1 MNLRISTDIG
11 GTFTDLVCADENG
24 KLNVVKVPTTS
35 EDLGKGVF
43 NALDILAEQY
53 RISLHDLLEQCTTFI
68 HGSTTATNALISRN
82 TAKIGLILTKG
93 HRDIISLR
101 EGGKEDIFNLRV
113 DYPEPY
119 VPRYL
124 TLTVTERMNAEGGV
138 EIPLDEDEV
147 RQVVH
152 KLVDEFR
159 VEGIAVC
166 LLWSIVNPA
175 HEDRIGEIIE
185 EECPGLN
192 YSLSHKVNPIIREY
206 RRAVSTAIDASLL
219 PLVKKYVN
227 DLDRELKRK
236 GYAKTLY
243 MFTSSGALLDA
254 EAIAMKPIYSVDSGP
269 AMAPRA
275 GLMYS
280 TLERERRGKILTCD
294 MGGTSFD
301 VSAVTDGRIKLS
313 RETRVGD
320 DTLAIMKADIR
331 SIGAG
336 GGSIAWVDPGKLVHV
351 GPLSA
356 GAIPGPACYMRGG
369 QEPTVTDAN
378 VMLGYLDP
386 DYFLG
391 GQMEINP
398 QLSERIIKERI
409 AVPLNLDVLEAAYTI
424 WSTINHNM
432 VAAIENVTIWQG
444 VDPREY
450 LLVAGGGAS
459 GLHIVPIA
467 RELKMK
473 QIIVPKLSGVL
484 SAVGGLA
491 ADMTMDFYTSHFTN
505 SRQFDYKGVNKKLKA
520 LEEQAR
526 AFLSRTGVAIENT
539 NIEFFTEAR
548 YAYQVWELDIPLRGH
563 HIEDKEALAQLDED
577 FHGTHERVFGIK
589 EAGQLIEF
597 VNWAARATAR
607 VPEVEIKEQP
617 SGGEDP
623 AYALVARRKAY
634 FRELGGLVETP
645 VYRGDKLL
653 FGARVNS
660 PAIIQE
666 PTSTLVIF
674 PGSVTTISKW
684 GNYLI
689 ELE

>member
-1 MNLRISTDIG
+1 
-11 GTFTDLVCADENG
+11 
-24 KLNVVKVPTTS
+24 
-35 EDLGKGVF
+35 
-43 NALDILAEQY
+43 
-53 RISLHDLLEQCTTFI
+53 
-68 HGSTTATNALISRN
+68 
-82 TAKIGLILTKG
+82 
-93 HRDIISLR
+93 
-101 EGGKEDIFNLRV
+101 
-113 DYPEPY
+113 
-119 VPRYL
+119 
-124 TLTVTERMNAEGGV
+124 
-138 EIPLDEDEV
+138 
-147 RQVVH
+147 
-152 KLVDEFR
+152 
-159 VEGIAVC
+159 
-166 LLWSIVNPA
+166 
-175 HEDRIGEIIE
+175 
-185 EECPGLN
+185 LN

-219 PLVKKYVN
+219 PLIKRYVN
-227 DLDRELKRK
+227 DLDGELKIK
-236 GYAKTLY
+236 GYAKELY

-254 EAIAMKPIYSVDSGP
+254 EEIAKKPIYSVDSGP

-280 TLERERRGKILTCD
+280 TLEGERRGKILTCD

-398 QLSERIIKERI
+398 QLSEWIIKERI

-473 QIIVPKLSGVL
+473 KIIVPKLSGVL

-563 HIEDKEALAQLDED
+563 QIEDKEALAQLDED
-577 FHGTHERVFGIK
+577 FHSTHERILGVK
-589 EAGQLIEF
+589 EPGQLIEF

-623 AYALVARRKAY
+623 SYALVARRKAY

-666 PTSTLVIF
+666 PTSTLVVF
-674 PGSVTTISKW
+674 PGSVTTVSKW

-689 ELE
+689 ELG

>member
-11 GTFTDLVCADENG
+11 GTFTDLVCVDEKG
-24 KLNVVKVPTTS
+24 ELKVVKVPTTAG
-35 EDLGKGVF
+35 DLGQGIF
-43 NALDILAEQY
+43 NALDLLAEQY
-53 RISLHDLLEQCTTFI
+53 QMSLSDILEHCDTFI
-68 HGSTTATNALISRN
+68 HGSTVATNALISRN

-93 HRDIISLR
+93 HRDIITLR
-101 EGGKEDIFNLRV
+101 EGGKEDAFNVRV

-138 EIPLDEDEV
+138 EIPLDEAEV
-147 RQVVH
+147 RQAIR
-152 KLVDEFR
+152 KLVDEFK

-175 HEDRIGEIIE
+175 HEDRIGQIIE
-185 EECPGLN
+185 EEFPGLN

-219 PLVKKYVN
+219 PLIKKYLAE
-227 DLDRELKRK
+227 LDGELKRK

-243 MFTSSGALLDA
+243 VFTSAGALLDA
-254 EAIAMKPIYSVDSGP
+254 EEIAKKPIYSVDSGP

-275 GLMYS
+275 GLMYAS
-280 TLERERRGKILTCD
+280 MEGDREGKILTCD

-313 RETRVGD
+313 RETHVGD
-320 DTLAIMKADIR
+320 DTLALMKADVR

-378 VMLGYLDP
+378 IILGYLDP

-391 GQMEINP
+391 GQMRINP
-398 QLSERIIKERI
+398 QLSEKVIKEKI

-432 VAAIENVTIWQG
+432 VAAIEDVTIWQG

-473 QIIVPKLSGVL
+473 RVIVPKLSGVL

-491 ADMTMDFYTSHFTN
+491 ADMTMDFHASHFTD
-505 SRQFDYKGVNKKLKA
+505 SRKFDYEGVNRKLKA

-539 NIEFFTEAR
+539 KIEFFTEAR
-548 YAYQVWELDIPLRGH
+548 YAYQVWELDVPLRGYQ
-563 HIEDKEALAQLDED
+563 IEDKETLAQLVED
-577 FHGTHERVFGIK
+577 FHSAHERILGVK

-597 VNWAARATAR
+597 VNWEARAIAK
-607 VPEVEIKEQP
+607 VPEVEVREQP
-617 SGGEDP
+617 YGDEDP
-623 AYALVARRKAY
+623 TYALVTRRKAY

-653 FGARVNS
+653 CGARVNS

-666 PTSTLVIF
+666 STSTLVVF
-674 PGSVTTISKW
+674 PGSVATVSKW